1 MALLP
6 TVVWAQRSDK
16 LYVTIDVQDVKDQTV
31 DLEDAKLTF
40 KGKAGSEGK
49 DYALEL
55 NFLNEVDSKS
65 ADSKVSVTPRNIF
78 MIIKKKESEHW

>member
-31 DLEDAKLTF
+31 DLGDAKLTF
-40 KGKAGSEGK
+40 KGKAGSGT
-49 DYALEL
+49 YALEL

-65 ADSKVSVTPRNIF
+65 SDSKVSVTPRNIF